1 MNDWQRTVVASF
13 TTLFIVAALFFI
25 PWKRAD
31 SGEIRWAPFYRN
43 PITYESSFSG
53 SATTNQYA
61 RMKGRKMPVLY
72 LFQLAAIVGAGLLTY
87 RMVSQDI
94 EDGTGADLDS

>member
-1 MNDWQRTVVASF
+1 
-13 TTLFIVAALFFI
+13 
-25 PWKRAD
+25 
-31 SGEIRWAPFYRN
+31 
-43 PITYESSFSG
+43 
-53 SATTNQYA
+53 
-61 RMKGRKMPVLY
+61 MPVLY